1 MSFVYF
7 VEVKTGA
14 FVRLFSDLDCCLDKL
29 GLLSYGICDTT
40 LEEVFLKVA
49 DATGMWMQSF
59 HSFNSSCQLV
69 EIYLNGCFYR

>member
-1 MSFVYF
+1 MINTCNGNF

-14 FVRLFSDLDCCLDKL
+14 FVRLFSDLDSCLDKL

-49 DATGMWMQSF
+49 DATGM
-59 HSFNSSCQLV
+59 LV
-69 EIYLNGCFYR
+69 LSDYFCLHFLLF

>member
-1 MSFVYF
+1 MMNNVYF

-14 FVRLFSDLDCCLDKL
+14 FVRLFSDLDSCLDKL

-49 DATGMWMQSF
+49 DATGM
-59 HSFNSSCQLV
+59 LV
-69 EIYLNGCFYR
+69 L